1 MIRRH
6 AFLPLL
12 LSGLVM
18 GSAAMAQDSAVF
30 RSEVEVSGTPS
41 VAGFRELST
50 REERAGRTV
59 ERTVVEASSINGGV
73 RVLSEVVDE
82 AAQIAEGTSRRT
94 RQEFITDTNGR
105 RRLVTTTTTTEEHRV
120 DRSGG
125 GQRIIRGRSE
135 QDVNGRSRATRRER
149 EERVAEAGGVFRTEI
164 EVSEPIVSGRRFLAT
179 ERVEQR
185 EHRDGELV
193 LELDRTTYAD
203 PTGRGTW
210 EATERRVL
218 NREADGEG
226 NRAVE
231 TVYRSNGASDLV
243 LSERIVSKEWTGSG
257 GTEHRTEEV
266 FTRDIPNQVRSAEP
280 KLFQQIEMRRA
291 TWSNGGWTTTR
302 TVKEPSSGRMR
313 IVERLVER
321 ARPDGR
327 GGTVIEREVQRLNVN
342 GRFETTHVN
351 RTRESSAAAR

>member
-30 RSEVEVSGTPS
+30 RSEVEVFRTPS
-41 VAGFRELST
+41 VAGFRELIT
-50 REERAGRTV
+50 REERDGRTV

-105 RRLVTTTTTTEEHRV
+105 RRLVTTTEEHRV
-120 DRSGG
+120 DRSDG
-125 GQRIIRGRSE
+125 GQRITRGRSE

-149 EERVAEAGGVFRTEI
+149 EERVAEVGGVFRTEI

-193 LELDRTTYAD
+193 LEFDRTTYAN

-218 NREADGEG
+218 NREADGER

-231 TVYRSNGASDLV
+231 TVYRSNGAGDLV
-243 LSERIVSKEWTGSG
+243 LSERIVSREWTGSG

-266 FTRDIPNQVRSAEP
+266 FTRDIPSQVRSADLT
-280 KLFQQIEMRRA
+280 LFQQIEIRRA
-291 TWSNGGWTTTR
+291 IWSNGGWTTTR
-302 TVKEPSSGRMR
+302 TVKEPSSGQMR

-327 GGTVIEREVQRLNVN
+327 GGTVTEREVQRLDVN
-342 GRFETTHVN
+342 GRFETTHVSQ
-351 RTRESSAAAR
+351 TRENSEAAR